1 MLVTPQTLKIGAV
14 VGVMALGTL
23 VGWRM
28 LVAEPGCDLGKRAPR
43 IVTDIKA
50 AHDLPLWK
58 HENCVD
64 RPIDMSPYP
73 HKLAARECIWDDGHV
88 ALSTHI
94 SEGALMMSVHLRQ
107 KTLTDEA
114 ARAFRTVARLV
125 LEQAQKWDGTV
136 KGLIDVGAIDD
147 ALAGKGPYLRAHDK
161 NRRRPSCWVSA
172 GAEEGRPSLSIVGH
186 TTGRQ

>member
-1 MLVTPQTLKIGAV
+1 MLVTPQTPKIGAV

-28 LVAEPGCDLGKRAPR
+28 LVAEPGCDLGKRAPQ

-58 HENCVD
+58 HENCID

-73 HKLAARECIWDDGHV
+73 NRPTSRECTWDDGQV
-88 ALSTHI
+88 ALRTHL
-94 SEGALMMSVHLRQ
+94 SEAAMMMSVHLRQ
-107 KTLTDEA
+107 KTTTDEA

-125 LEQAQKWDGTV
+125 LEQAQKLDGTV
-136 KGLIDVGAIDD
+136 KGLIDVSAIDD
-147 ALAGKGPYLRAHDK
+147 ALAGKDPYSRQHNK
-161 NRRRPSCWVSA
+161 NRWRSCWVSA
-172 GAEEGRPSLSIVGH
+172 GTHEDKASLSIVGH